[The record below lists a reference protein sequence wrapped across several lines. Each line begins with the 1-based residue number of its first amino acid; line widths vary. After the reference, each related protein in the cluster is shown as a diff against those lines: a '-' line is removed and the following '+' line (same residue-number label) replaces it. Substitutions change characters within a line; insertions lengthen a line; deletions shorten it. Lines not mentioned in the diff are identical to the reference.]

1 MKRLVRK
8 KERAR
13 TDRLKVANNKYT
25 ADRGG
30 PESRALQSPSKWVFH
45 TGRKD
50 ISFHYLGEISLEN
63 IKCEM
68 HAKAR
73 ELFAPGHRPSFFCA
87 VSPHF
92 STREEGKN
100 FTSDLRQKSH
110 KSEDLSGLCKTPS
123 SSPSCS

>member
-50 ISFHYLGEISLEN
+50 RSFYYLGEISLEN
-63 IKCEM
+63 IKWGS
-68 HAKAR
+68 AGKS
-73 ELFAPGHRPSFFCA
+73 APVICPG
-87 VSPHF
+87 
-92 STREEGKN
+92 
-100 FTSDLRQKSH
+100 
-110 KSEDLSGLCKTPS
+110 
-123 SSPSCS
+123 SPSVIFLPRFASFLDTRGGQEFHVRFPSKLS